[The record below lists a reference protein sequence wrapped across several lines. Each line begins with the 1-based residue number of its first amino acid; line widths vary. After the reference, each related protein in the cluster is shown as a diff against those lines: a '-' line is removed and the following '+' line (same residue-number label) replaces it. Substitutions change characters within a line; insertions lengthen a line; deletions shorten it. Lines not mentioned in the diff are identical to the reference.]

1 MSTQS
6 QLPLDGLR
14 VLDLGQIYNGAYAG
28 FLLAQAGADVVK
40 VEPPAGDNLRNRPLA
55 HGAWYPFVALNVGK
69 RSVCLDMKTEA
80 GRERFLGLVAVADVV
95 LENYSPGVMD
105 RLGVGY
111 DAMRAANPRLI
122 YASSSG
128 YGNDS
133 RYRDRP
139 AMDLTVQAMVGV
151 TSVTGYPDQPPV
163 KAGVAVADFAAGVHM
178 YGGIVSALLRR
189 ERTGEGGTVEV
200 AMFDAAFPPLLSS
213 LAVALGT
220 TDEKPERT
228 GNRHG
233 GRGEAPYNVY
243 ATSDGYVAII
253 CVTDVQWR
261 ALADVIGGERLA
273 ADARFSTRALRVENI
288 DALDVAVGTWAAT
301 RRRDDALE
309 ALLARGIPAAPV
321 RDLREDHRGPRRAR
335 ARSAARS
342 RRSDPRPDPRVRL
355 GDPLRRRTRAGPGA
369 GAGTR
374 RAHRA
379 RAARVEPMSG
389 VRMTGRWLP
398 LDTEHVERLGG
409 HMGVYELAAADGEVM
424 RIGFAGGRSV
434 FGLRGELRR
443 ALDGDRDG
451 VAASFRYEITTS
463 YLSRYRELLMVHAAD
478 HGAIPAGNV
487 DTDLQLGRLSPG

>member
-6 QLPLDGLR
+6 QQPLDGLR

-40 VEPPAGDNLRNRPLA
+40 VEPPVGDNLRNRPLA

-69 RSVCLDMKTEA
+69 RSVCLDLKTEV
-80 GRERFLGLVAVADVV
+80 GRERFLELVTVADVV

-111 DAMRAANPRLI
+111 EAMRAANPRLI

-178 YGGIVSALLRR
+178 YGGIVTALLRR

-220 TDEKPERT
+220 TDENPERT

-261 ALADVIGGERLA
+261 ALADVIGGEPLA
-273 ADARFSTRALRVENI
+273 ADARFSTRAVRVENI
-288 DALDVAVGTWAAT
+288 DALDLAVGTWAAT
-301 RRRDDALE
+301 RRRDEVIE

-321 RDLREDHRGPRRAR
+321 RDLREVVEDPDARERGLLREVVDPTHGPIRVFG
-335 ARSAARS
+335 SAIRYDGEPA
-342 RRSDPRPDPRVRL
+342 PDPAPAPAL
-355 GDPLRRRTRAGPGA
+355 GE
-369 GAGTR
+369 
-374 RAHRA
+374 H
-379 RAARVEPMSG
+379 
-389 VRMTGRWLP
+389 
-398 LDTEHVERLGG
+398 TEHV
-409 HMGVYELAAADGEVM
+409 
-424 RIGFAGGRSV
+424 
-434 FGLRGELRR
+434 LR
-443 ALDGDRDG
+443 DW
-451 VAASFRYEITTS
+451 
-463 YLSRYRELLMVHAAD
+463 SR
-478 HGAIPAGNV
+478 
-487 DTDLQLGRLSPG
+487 

>member
-1 MSTQS
+1 MTIQS

-40 VEPPAGDNLRNRPLA
+40 VEPPAGENLRNRPRA

-69 RSVCLDMKTEA
+69 RSVCLDLKA
-80 GRERFLGLVAVADVV
+80 GDGRARFLELVAVADVV
-95 LENYSPGVMD
+95 LENYAPGVMD

-111 DAMRAANPRLI
+111 EIMRAANPRLI

-128 YGNDS
+128 YGKIS

-163 KAGVAVADFAAGVHM
+163 KAGVAVADFAAGAHM

-189 ERTGEGGTVEV
+189 ERTRKGGTVEV

-220 TDEKPERT
+220 TGETPERT

-243 ATSDGYVAII
+243 ATSDGYAAII
-253 CVTDVQWR
+253 CVTDAQWR
-261 ALADVIGGERLA
+261 ALADVIGGEQLA
-273 ADARFSTRALRVENI
+273 ADARFRTRELRVENI
-288 DALDVAVGTWAAT
+288 DELDAVIGGWAAL
-301 RRRDDALE
+301 RRRDGVIE

-321 RDLREDHRGPRRAR
+321 RDLREVVDDPDAR
-335 ARSAARS
+335 AQGLLREIVDPTHGPIRVFGSAIRY
-342 RRSDPRPDPRVRL
+342 DGEPPPDPAPAPAL
-355 GDPLRRRTRAGPGA
+355 GAHTEEVLREWRP
-369 GAGTR
+369 
-374 RAHRA
+374 
-379 RAARVEPMSG
+379 
-389 VRMTGRWLP
+389 
-398 LDTEHVERLGG
+398 
-409 HMGVYELAAADGEVM
+409 
-424 RIGFAGGRSV
+424 
-434 FGLRGELRR
+434 
-443 ALDGDRDG
+443 
-451 VAASFRYEITTS
+451 
-463 YLSRYRELLMVHAAD
+463 
-478 HGAIPAGNV
+478 
-487 DTDLQLGRLSPG
+487 

>member
-1 MSTQS
+1 MTNQS

-40 VEPPAGDNLRNRPLA
+40 VEPPAGENLRSRPLT

-69 RSVCLDMKTEA
+69 RSVCLDLKTEDA
-80 GRERFLGLVAVADVV
+80 RALFLQLIAVADVV
-95 LENYSPGVMD
+95 LENYAPGVMD

-111 DAMRAANPRLI
+111 EVMRAANPRLI

-128 YGNDS
+128 YGNVS
-133 RYRDRP
+133 QYRHRP

-200 AMFDAAFPPLLSS
+200 AMFDAAFPSLLSS

-220 TDEKPERT
+220 SDETPERT

-243 ATSDGYVAII
+243 VTSDGYAAII
-253 CVTDVQWR
+253 CVTDAQWR
-261 ALADVIGGERLA
+261 ALADVIGGEQLA
-273 ADARFSTRALRVENI
+273 TDPRFTTRALRVENI
-288 DALDVAVGTWAAT
+288 DELDTVIGDWAAP
-301 RRRDDALE
+301 RRRDEVIE

-321 RDLREDHRGPRRAR
+321 RDLREVVEDPDAAERGLLREVADPTHGPIRVFG
-335 ARSAARS
+335 SAIHY
-342 RRSDPRPDPRVRL
+342 DGQLPPDPAPAPAL
-355 GDPLRRRTRAGPGA
+355 GAHTEEVLREWR
-369 GAGTR
+369 
-374 RAHRA
+374 
-379 RAARVEPMSG
+379 
-389 VRMTGRWLP
+389 
-398 LDTEHVERLGG
+398 
-409 HMGVYELAAADGEVM
+409 
-424 RIGFAGGRSV
+424 
-434 FGLRGELRR
+434 
-443 ALDGDRDG
+443 
-451 VAASFRYEITTS
+451 
-463 YLSRYRELLMVHAAD
+463 
-478 HGAIPAGNV
+478 
-487 DTDLQLGRLSPG
+487 Q